1 MHIHPRSLLIRLAP
15 LSLSLILH
23 LYCLMSHTRTVFTSP
38 ATILIDVM
46 FDEDLIY

>member
-15 LSLSLILH
+15 LSLILH
-23 LYCLMSHTRTVFTSP
+23 LYCLMSHTRTVFASP

-46 FDEDLIY
+46 FDKDLVY